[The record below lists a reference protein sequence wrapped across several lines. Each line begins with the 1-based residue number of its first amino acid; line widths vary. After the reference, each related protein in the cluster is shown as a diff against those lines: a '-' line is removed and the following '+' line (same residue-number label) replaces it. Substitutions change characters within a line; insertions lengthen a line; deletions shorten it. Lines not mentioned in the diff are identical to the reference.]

1 MSTLK
6 RTNPSG
12 VNVRAI
18 TAPGT
23 AGNAAAVQVGFKVV
37 RVPFAIKAATSTSDA
52 GYSWVNP
59 EDTQIACDVNL
70 VWTTAGTGTVDVGTS
85 DDGTGSNDDILDGAT
100 MATGVVQAQ
109 GADATLGAI
118 DNLFLLAGNGTS
130 GDSIVGKHSDHTAST
145 AVGCM
150 VIKYF
155 LVN

>member
-23 AGNAAAVQVGFKVV
+23 AGAASAVQVGFKTV
-37 RVPFAIKAATSTSDA
+37 RIPFSAVAATSTSNA
-52 GYSWVNP
+52 GYTWINP

-70 VWTTAGTGTVDVGTS
+70 VWTTAGTGTCDVGTS
-85 DDGTGSNDDILDGAT
+85 SDGTGSNDDILDGAT
-100 MATGVVQAQ
+100 MALGVIQAQ
-109 GADATLGAI
+109 GADATLGAR
-118 DNLFLLAGNGTS
+118 DNLFLLAGKGTS
-130 GDSIVGKHSDHTAST
+130 GDSIVGKHSDTTTST

>member
-23 AGNAAAVQVGFKVV
+23 AGNAAAVQVGFKTV
-37 RVPFAIKAATSTSDA
+37 RVPFAIKAATSTSNA
-52 GYSWVNP
+52 GYSWINP

-70 VWTTAGTGTVDVGTS
+70 VWTTAGTGTIDIGTS
-85 DDGTGSNDDILDGAT
+85 SDGTGSNDDILDGAT
-100 MATGVVQAQ
+100 MALGVIQAQ
-109 GADATLGAI
+109 GADATLGAR
-118 DNLFLLAGNGTS
+118 DNLFLLAGKGTA
-130 GDSIVGKHSDHTAST
+130 GDSIVGVHTDGVAGT